1 MVEPPTASFAA
12 GKPTNMIHNSDIKK
26 IMLVAGEVSGDIH
39 GAKLIEALRKVRPD
53 IETFGVGGGAM
64 AAAGMDLLRNIIDM
78 AAVGFFEA
86 VKNIIPLVMLLGQLK
101 RVIFER
107 RPDVIV
113 LIDYSGFNLKVASM
127 AKKMGVP
134 VVYYFCPQVWAWR
147 KYRAAKVAECVDM
160 VIAVFPFEVSIYRNV
175 GANVV
180 YFGHPVLD
188 ELPPV
193 LDPVASLASW
203 GLTGRR
209 PIVTLMPGSRRH
221 EVRSLLPVMSG
232 AAALLKKEFPDIGF
246 ALRLAPSVSR
256 EEAAALCGPMAE
268 SIFFVDHQATGIL
281 KASDLVL
288 VASGSAT
295 LETAALGVPMVILYR
310 MNPVSWLLGRLFV
323 NLPNVGLANI
333 VSGENV
339 VPELIQWEATERNL
353 AFTALSLL
361 RNPEKRRN
369 ISRRLMS
376 AVDRIAKPGVI
387 DKVARTILNLGFRGP
402 ATHGDEK

>member
-1 MVEPPTASFAA
+1 
-12 GKPTNMIHNSDIKK
+12 MIHNRDIKK

-39 GAKLIEALRKVRPD
+39 GAKLIEAIRRVRPD

-64 AAAGMDLLRNIIDM
+64 EAAGMNLLCNIIDM
-78 AAVGFFEA
+78 AAVGFFEV
-86 VKNIIPLVMLLGQLK
+86 VKNIIPLLTLRGNLK
-101 RVIFER
+101 RAILER

-127 AKKMGVP
+127 AKEMGVP

-160 VIAVFPFEVSIYRNV
+160 VIAVFPFEVPIYRNV

-180 YFGHPVLD
+180 YFGHPVFD

-193 LDPVASLASW
+193 LEPVRAIEAC
-203 GLTGRR
+203 GLKGRT
-209 PIVTLMPGSRRH
+209 PLVTLMPGSRRH
-221 EVRSLLPVMSG
+221 EVKSLLPIMAG
-232 AAALLKKEFPDIGF
+232 AAQRLKKEFPDIGF
-246 ALRLAPSVSR
+246 ALRLAPSVSK
-256 EEAAALCGPMAE
+256 EEAVALCGPMAE
-268 SIFFVDHQATGIL
+268 AISFVDHQATGIL

-295 LETAALGVPMVILYR
+295 LDTAALGVPMVILYR
-310 MNPVSWLLGRLFV
+310 MNPVSWFLGRLFV

-339 VPELIQWEATERNL
+339 VPELIQWEATEQNL
-353 AFTALSLL
+353 AYTALSLL

-369 ISRRLMS
+369 ISRRLTS
-376 AVDRIAKPGVI
+376 AVERIAKPGVI
-387 DKVARTILNLGFRGP
+387 DKVARTILNLGSGNP
-402 ATHGDEK
+402 PTCGQDPSSGEDS